1 MMSTRRAPR
10 LPLATADGAVVEE
23 IHALPAVIVLSSVSV
38 VAARRVRYDEPTHP
52 GRSNLQNLRP
62 HQVKRRQAVKTIIHP
77 QNNPENLPGGEHT
90 TTAWL

>member
-10 LPLATADGAVVEE
+10 LPLATAVGAVVEE

-77 QNNPENLPGGEHT
+77 QNNPENFHGGEHT
-90 TTAWL
+90 TAAWL